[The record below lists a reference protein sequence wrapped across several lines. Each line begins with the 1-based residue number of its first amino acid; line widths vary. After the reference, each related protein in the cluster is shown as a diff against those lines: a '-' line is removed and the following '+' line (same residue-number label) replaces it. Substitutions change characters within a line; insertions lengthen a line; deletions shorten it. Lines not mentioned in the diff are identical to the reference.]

1 MTINIYPLGRCSQA
15 VQAAADVGA
24 SRIVYV
30 DRKPVFEISW
40 RDGQYWIR
48 DFNAPRRDPFRPLCR
63 DNLAYYVR
71 ELVFCLALETWG
83 QPWGIK

>member
-30 DRKPVFEISW
+30 DRKPTLEVSS
-40 RDGQYWIR
+40 RDGKHWIR
-48 DFNAPRRDPFRPLCR
+48 PFAARRSIPFRPLCR

-71 ELVFCLALETWG
+71 ELVDRLAIETWG
-83 QPWGIK
+83 IK